1 MCTVDLPARCSAG
14 LSLKKIRNIAPKF
27 LNKQF
32 VEALVLSKVDYVDF
46 VVYPLP
52 QCLEAKLQRVQKS
65 APSFGNSRYAKMA
78 DIIQCIRMAPCKGK
92 NRNAFIMNNP

>member
-1 MCTVDLPARCSAG
+1 MIYPLDSAIQRLNNWG
-14 LSLKKIRNIAPKF
+14 QKYSAQILK
-27 LNKQF
+27 
-32 VEALVLSKVDYVDF
+32 EAIGWSIGTRVDYVDF

-65 APSFGNSRYAKMA
+65 APSFGNNGRYAKMA

-92 NRNAFIMNNP
+92 KRNAFIKDNP